1 MASTL
6 SDLLQSLRSDAEG
19 KVEGDLSPALMKAL
33 ETYSRS
39 YSATMTSLQ
48 KSYERGLTGLEK
60 KLGEMA
66 AAYEAT
72 AVSNSEDARALI
84 RELLTSQKKA
94 NQQQSDLNAQWRD
107 LAESYFPQIS
117 KEQLL
122 NEIAKRKETQK
133 RLDLLKQELGLD
145 KERWEIAKEQRKA
158 SIQPEVQKLDTQM
171 GLLDKFGGLG
181 KDPVVGNLVTALKAN
196 LQGKKDTLT
205 KGADKDIAEMEKE
218 FQLRT
223 AAFDAMAKQR
233 EQNIATFTQ
242 NAQKAFAGITR
253 DTKEGGKPPIAKNAP
268 AEEPVEDVPV
278 ANAGTPTPT
287 QDNTPPVAQSLSEQ
301 AADAAI
307 DRMMASQPD
316 LPTGVAP
323 VANNT
328 ATAASGALGSKVGAA
343 IDRMMAS
350 QPDLPTGVA
359 PVANNT
365 ATAASGALGSKVGAL
380 NLGGIGSA
388 LSGVISKGLS
398 SLGNVLFK
406 ALGPLGWLASIGQS
420 IDGVLPIFSSTFGA
434 LYDVLRLAGP
444 FITSLALEGVT
455 TLLTGINGI
464 ASIIDEF
471 IHFFKGQSMREKA
484 EKSGALESA
493 RARAQEA
500 VQKRDE
506 AVEKATGGFT
516 TYNPLAGVGDVR
528 VGRTAAPTLLRNETA
543 LTTPSEERAMAET
556 AISIP
561 APAPQDQSALVAALQ
576 RITAPQNPGTTA
588 IMPSSPYLQPFAV

>member
-6 SDLLQSLRSDAEG
+6 SDLLQSLRSDADG
-19 KVEGDLSPALMKAL
+19 KVEGDLSPVLMKAL

-39 YSATMTSLQ
+39 YSATMTSMQ

-66 AAYEAT
+66 AAYEAS

-145 KERWEIAKEQRKA
+145 KERWDIAKEQRKA
-158 SIQPEVQKLDTQM
+158 AIQPQVQKLDTEM

-218 FQLRT
+218 HELRM
-223 AAFDAMAKQR
+223 AAFSDLSKQR
-233 EQNIATFTQ
+233 EQDIGAFQ
-242 NAQKAFAGITR
+242 KMAQGAFAGISSTR
-253 DTKEGGKPPIAKNAP
+253 EQGGKPAAAK
-268 AEEPVEDVPV
+268 
-278 ANAGTPTPT
+278 
-287 QDNTPPVAQSLSEQ
+287 TPPVARVLPEQPAEQATEPPVATRAAPQPPAPPSEPPVARKLSEQ
-301 AADAAI
+301 AADEAI
-307 DRMMASQPD
+307 SRMMASQPD

-323 VANNT
+323 KGAP
-328 ATAASGALGSKVGAA
+328 AGKDIAAGALGAKTGA
-343 IDRMMAS
+343 
-350 QPDLPTGVA
+350 V
-359 PVANNT
+359 
-365 ATAASGALGSKVGAL
+365 
-380 NLGGIGSA
+380 NLGGLGTA
-388 LSGVISKGLS
+388 LGGAISKGLS
-398 SLGNVLFK
+398 SLSGVLFK
-406 ALGPLGWLASIGQS
+406 ALGPLDWLVSIGQS
-420 IDGVLPIFSSTFGA
+420 IDGVVPVFSSTFGA
-434 LYDVLRLAGP
+434 LHDVLRMAGP
-444 FITSLALEGVT
+444 FLTALAIEGVT

-464 ASIIDEF
+464 AFALDEL
-471 IHFFKGQSMREKA
+471 IHVLPGMGDSMREQA
-484 EKSGALESA
+484 EKSGAMATA
-493 RARAQEA
+493 RARAQADAE
-500 VQKRDE
+500 K
-506 AVEKATGGFT
+506 VEKAQEQSRGGFT
-516 TYNPLAGVGDVR
+516 PFAPLASAGGVTVSRQG
-528 VGRTAAPTLLRNETA
+528 APVLARNETA
-543 LTTPSEERAMAET
+543 LTTPSEERAIMT
-556 AISIP
+556 P
-561 APAPQDQSALVAALQ
+561 APAAPAPATPDQSPLVSALQ

-588 IMPSSPYLQPFAV
+588 IFPINPYLQPFAV

>member
-19 KVEGDLSPALMKAL
+19 KVEGDLSPVLMKAL

-39 YSATMTSLQ
+39 YSATMSSLQ

-205 KGADKDIAEMEKE
+205 KGADKDIAEMDKE

-223 AAFDAMAKQR
+223 AAFDAMTKQR

-242 NAQKAFAGITR
+242 SAQKAFAGITR

-268 AEEPVEDVPV
+268 AEEPVDTEPPV
-278 ANAGTPTPT
+278 ATKVAPQPPAPPSE
-287 QDNTPPVAQSLSEQ
+287 PPVAQKLSEQ
-301 AADAAI
+301 AADEAI
-307 DRMMASQPD
+307 NKMMASQPD

-323 VANNT
+323 VTQKTANV
-328 ATAASGALGSKVGAA
+328 AT
-343 IDRMMAS
+343 
-350 QPDLPTGVA
+350 
-359 PVANNT
+359 
-365 ATAASGALGSKVGAL
+365 GALGSKVGAL
-380 NLGGIGSA
+380 NLGGIGNA

-406 ALGPLGWLASIGQS
+406 ALGPLGWLSAIGQS
-420 IDGVLPIFSSTFGA
+420 VDSVLPIFSSTFGA

-506 AVEKATGGFT
+506 AIVEARGGFT
-516 TYNPLAGVGDVR
+516 AFDPLAGVGGVR

-556 AISIP
+556 AVSIP
-561 APAPQDQSALVAALQ
+561 APAPQDQSPLVAALQ

>member
-19 KVEGDLSPALMKAL
+19 KVEGDLSPVLMKAL

-66 AAYEAT
+66 AAYEAS

-94 NQQQSDLNAQWRD
+94 NQQQSDLNAQWRE

-117 KEQLL
+117 KESFMTELL
-122 NEIAKRKETQK
+122 KRKEAEK

-145 KERWEIAKEQRKA
+145 KERWEIAKAQRRA

-223 AAFDAMAKQR
+223 AAFDAMTKQR

-253 DTKEGGKPPIAKNAP
+253 DTKEGGKPPIAKKAP
-268 AEEPVEDVPV
+268 AEEPVDTEPPV

-287 QDNTPPVAQSLSEQ
+287 QDNTPPVAQKLSEK
-301 AADAAI
+301 AADEAI

-323 VANNT
+323 VAQKT
-328 ATAASGALGSKVGAA
+328 ANAA
-343 IDRMMAS
+343 
-350 QPDLPTGVA
+350 T
-359 PVANNT
+359 
-365 ATAASGALGSKVGAL
+365 GALGSKVGAL
-380 NLGGIGSA
+380 NLGGIGNA

-406 ALGPLGWLASIGQS
+406 ALGPLGWLTSIGQS
-420 IDGVLPIFSSTFGA
+420 INGVLPIFSSTFGA

-444 FITSLALEGVT
+444 FITSLTLEGVT
-455 TLLTGINGI
+455 TLLTGLNGI

-506 AVEKATGGFT
+506 AIVEARGGFT

-556 AISIP
+556 AVSIP

-588 IMPSSPYLQPFAV
+588 IMPSSPYLQTFAV

>member
-19 KVEGDLSPALMKAL
+19 KVEGDLSPVLMKAL

-66 AAYEAT
+66 AAYEAS

-145 KERWEIAKEQRKA
+145 KERWEIAKEQRRA
-158 SIQPEVQKLDTQM
+158 SIQPEVQALDTQM
-171 GLLDKFGGLG
+171 GLLNKFGGLG

-205 KGADKDIAEMEKE
+205 KGADRDIAEMDKE

-223 AAFDAMAKQR
+223 AAFDAMTRQR

-253 DTKEGGKPPIAKNAP
+253 DTKEGGKPPIAKKAP
-268 AEEPVEDVPV
+268 AEAPVDTEPPV
-278 ANAGTPTPT
+278 ANAGAPTPT
-287 QDNTPPVAQSLSEQ
+287 QDNTPPVAQKLSEK

-323 VANNT
+323 VARNV
-328 ATAASGALGSKVGAA
+328 ATGALGGKG
-343 IDRMMAS
+343 
-350 QPDLPTGVA
+350 GF
-359 PVANNT
+359 
-365 ATAASGALGSKVGAL
+365 L
-380 NLGGIGSA
+380 NLGGLGSA
-388 LSGVISKGLS
+388 LTSTISKGLS
-398 SLGNVLFK
+398 SLGSVLFK

-434 LYDVLRLAGP
+434 LYDVLRMAGP
-444 FITSLALEGVT
+444 FLASLVLDSVTNLLSVGNMIISAIDGVHEGISQAFGGDYRSVRTRAEESGTLGLERAKALD
-455 TLLTGINGI
+455 
-464 ASIIDEF
+464 AAMRRDQSIGD
-471 IHFFKGQSMREKA
+471 
-484 EKSGALESA
+484 A
-493 RARAQEA
+493 R
-500 VQKRDE
+500 
-506 AVEKATGGFT
+506 GGFT
-516 TYNPLAGVGDVR
+516 AFNPLAGVGGVR
-528 VGRTAAPTLLRNETA
+528 IGRAAVPTRNELP

-556 AISIP
+556 ATPAP

-588 IMPSSPYLQPFAV
+588 IMPSSPYLQTFAV

>member
-6 SDLLQSLRSDAEG
+6 SDLLQSLRSDADG
-19 KVEGDLSPALMKAL
+19 KVEGDLSPVLMKAL

-39 YSATMTSLQ
+39 YSATMTSMQ

-66 AAYEAT
+66 AAYEAS

-94 NQQQSDLNAQWRD
+94 NQQQTDLNAQWRD

-205 KGADKDIAEMEKE
+205 KGADKDIAEMDKE

-223 AAFDAMAKQR
+223 AAFDAMTKQR

-242 NAQKAFAGITR
+242 KAQKAFAGITR

-268 AEEPVEDVPV
+268 AEDPVDTEPPV

-287 QDNTPPVAQSLSEQ
+287 QDNTPPVAQKLSEK
-301 AADAAI
+301 AADAAL
-307 DRMMASQPD
+307 DKMMASQPE
-316 LPTGVAP
+316 LNTGVAP

-328 ATAASGALGSKVGAA
+328 ATAA
-343 IDRMMAS
+343 
-350 QPDLPTGVA
+350 T
-359 PVANNT
+359 
-365 ATAASGALGSKVGAL
+365 GALGSKVGAL
-380 NLGGIGSA
+380 NLGGIGNA

-406 ALGPLGWLASIGQS
+406 ALGPLGWLTSIGQS

-455 TLLTGINGI
+455 TLLTGLNGI

-506 AVEKATGGFT
+506 AVAEARGGFT
-516 TYNPLAGVGDVR
+516 AYNPLAGVGDVR

-556 AISIP
+556 AVSIP

-588 IMPSSPYLQPFAV
+588 IMPSSPYLQTFVV

>member
-19 KVEGDLSPALMKAL
+19 KVEGDLSPVLMKAL

-94 NQQQSDLNAQWRD
+94 NQQQTDLNAQWRD

-145 KERWEIAKEQRKA
+145 KERWEIAKEQRRA

-181 KDPVVGNLVTALKAN
+181 KDPVVGSLVTALKAN

-205 KGADKDIAEMEKE
+205 KGADKDIAEMDKE

-223 AAFDAMAKQR
+223 AAFDALTKQR

-253 DTKEGGKPPIAKNAP
+253 DTKEGGKPPIAKKAP
-268 AEEPVEDVPV
+268 AEEPVDTETPV

-287 QDNTPPVAQSLSEQ
+287 QDNTPPVAQKLSEK

-316 LPTGVAP
+316 LPTGVSP
-323 VANNT
+323 VAQKPANA
-328 ATAASGALGSKVGAA
+328 AT
-343 IDRMMAS
+343 
-350 QPDLPTGVA
+350 
-359 PVANNT
+359 
-365 ATAASGALGSKVGAL
+365 GALGSKVGAL
-380 NLGGIGSA
+380 NLGGIGNS

-406 ALGPLGWLASIGQS
+406 ALGPLGWLTAIGQS

-455 TLLTGINGI
+455 TLLTGLNGI

-506 AVEKATGGFT
+506 AIAEARGGFT
-516 TYNPLAGVGDVR
+516 AYNPLAGVGDVR

-556 AISIP
+556 AVSIP
-561 APAPQDQSALVAALQ
+561 APAPQDQSPLVAALQ
-576 RITAPQNPGTTA
+576 RIAAPQNPGTTA

>member
-19 KVEGDLSPALMKAL
+19 KVEGDLSPVLMKAL

-66 AAYEAT
+66 AAYEAS

-117 KEQLL
+117 KESFMTELL
-122 NEIAKRKETQK
+122 KRKEAEK

-145 KERWEIAKEQRKA
+145 KERWEIAKVQRRA

-196 LQGKKDTLT
+196 LQGRKDTLT
-205 KGADKDIAEMEKE
+205 KGADKDIAEMDKE
-218 FQLRT
+218 FQFRT
-223 AAFDAMAKQR
+223 AAFDAMTKQR

-242 NAQKAFAGITR
+242 NAQKAFAGITE

-268 AEEPVEDVPV
+268 AEKPVDTEPPV

-287 QDNTPPVAQSLSEQ
+287 QDNTPPVAQKLSEK

-307 DRMMASQPD
+307 DKMMASQPE
-316 LPTGVAP
+316 LNTGVAP
-323 VANNT
+323 
-328 ATAASGALGSKVGAA
+328 AAPVTTSPPGTPTTGALGGRGGFV
-343 IDRMMAS
+343 D
-350 QPDLPTGVA
+350 
-359 PVANNT
+359 
-365 ATAASGALGSKVGAL
+365 
-380 NLGGIGSA
+380 LGGLGKS
-388 LSGVISKGLS
+388 LGGVLSKGLS

-406 ALGPLGWLASIGQS
+406 SLGPLGWLASIGQS

-434 LYDVLRLAGP
+434 LHDVLRMAGP
-444 FITSLALEGVT
+444 FLTALALEGIT

-464 ASIIDEF
+464 AFALDEVVSALPMM
-471 IHFFKGQSMREKA
+471 GDSMREQA
-484 EKSGALESA
+484 EKSGAMAAA
-493 RARAQEA
+493 REKAQADAE
-500 VQKRDE
+500 K
-506 AVEKATGGFT
+506 VEKAQEQSRGGFVPFA
-516 TYNPLAGVGDVR
+516 PLASAGGVAVSRQG
-528 VGRTAAPTLLRNETA
+528 APVLARNETA
-543 LTTPSEERAMAET
+543 LTTPSEERAIMA
-556 AISIP
+556 P
-561 APAPQDQSALVAALQ
+561 APAVPAPATPDQSPLVSALQ

-588 IMPSSPYLQPFAV
+588 IFPINPYLQPFAV

>member
-328 ATAASGALGSKVGAA
+328 ATAASGALGSKVGA
-343 IDRMMAS
+343 
-350 QPDLPTGVA
+350 
-359 PVANNT
+359 
-365 ATAASGALGSKVGAL
+365 L

>member
-33 ETYSRS
+33 DTYSRS

-66 AAYEAT
+66 AAYEAS

-94 NQQQSDLNAQWRD
+94 NQQQTDVNAQWRE

-117 KEQLL
+117 MEQLS
-122 NEIAKRKETQK
+122 N
-133 RLDLLKQELGLD
+133 
-145 KERWEIAKEQRKA
+145 EIAKEQRKA

-181 KDPVVGNLVTALKAN
+181 KDPIVGNLVTALKAN

-218 FQLRT
+218 FQFRT
-223 AAFDAMAKQR
+223 AAFDAMTKQR

-253 DTKEGGKPPIAKNAP
+253 DTKEGGKPPIAKKAP
-268 AEEPVEDVPV
+268 AEEPVDTEPPV

-287 QDNTPPVAQSLSEQ
+287 QDNTPPVAQKLSEK

-323 VANNT
+323 VAKNT
-328 ATAASGALGSKVGAA
+328 ATAATGALGGKG
-343 IDRMMAS
+343 
-350 QPDLPTGVA
+350 GF
-359 PVANNT
+359 
-365 ATAASGALGSKVGAL
+365 L
-380 NLGGIGSA
+380 NLGGLGSA
-388 LSGVISKGLS
+388 LTSTISKGLS

-420 IDGVLPIFSSTFGA
+420 INGVLPIFSSTFGA
-434 LYDVLRLAGP
+434 LYDVLRMAGP
-444 FITSLALEGVT
+444 FLTALAIEGVT

-464 ASIIDEF
+464 AFALDEVVSALPMM
-471 IHFFKGQSMREKA
+471 GDSMREKA
-484 EKSGALESA
+484 ENSGAMAAA
-493 RARAQEA
+493 RARAQADAE
-500 VQKRDE
+500 K
-506 AVEKATGGFT
+506 VEKAQEQSRGGFVPF
-516 TYNPLAGVGDVR
+516 NPLAGVGGVR
-528 VGRTAAPTLLRNETA
+528 IGRAAVPTRNELP

-556 AISIP
+556 ATPAP

-588 IMPSSPYLQPFAV
+588 IMPSSPYLQTFAV

>member
-19 KVEGDLSPALMKAL
+19 KVEGDLSPVLMKAL

-66 AAYEAT
+66 AAYEAS

-117 KEQLL
+117 KESFMTELL
-122 NEIAKRKETQK
+122 KRKEAEK

-145 KERWEIAKEQRKA
+145 KERWEIAKEQRRA

-196 LQGKKDTLT
+196 LQGRKDTLT

-218 FQLRT
+218 FQFRT

-242 NAQKAFAGITR
+242 NAQKAFAGITK

-268 AEEPVEDVPV
+268 AEKPVDTEPPV
-278 ANAGTPTPT
+278 ANAGSPTPT
-287 QDNTPPVAQSLSEQ
+287 QDNTPPVAQKLSEK

-307 DRMMASQPD
+307 DKMMASQPELD
-316 LPTGVAP
+316 TGVAP
-323 VANNT
+323 VAKNV
-328 ATAASGALGSKVGAA
+328 AT
-343 IDRMMAS
+343 
-350 QPDLPTGVA
+350 
-359 PVANNT
+359 
-365 ATAASGALGSKVGAL
+365 GALGSKVGAL

-388 LSGVISKGLS
+388 LTSTISKGLS

-444 FITSLALEGVT
+444 FLTSLVLDSVTNLLSVGNMLIQGLDAIHEALSFSYKSVRTRANESG
-455 TLLTGINGI
+455 TLE
-464 ASIIDEF
+464 AE
-471 IHFFKGQSMREKA
+471 REKA
-484 EKSGALESA
+484 QAEKDKSDDDIG
-493 RARAQEA
+493 EA
-500 VQKRDE
+500 K
-506 AVEKATGGFT
+506 GGFT
-516 TYNPLAGVGDVR
+516 TYDPLAHYLEKEEKWAATVGGVNIR
-528 VGRTAAPTLLRNETA
+528 SARPTISRNETA

-556 AISIP
+556 ATPAP

-588 IMPSSPYLQPFAV
+588 IFPINPYLQPFAV

>member
-6 SDLLQSLRSDAEG
+6 SDLLQSLRSDADG
-19 KVEGDLSPALMKAL
+19 KVEGDLSPVLMKAL

-39 YSATMTSLQ
+39 YSATMTSMQ

-66 AAYEAT
+66 AAYEAS

-94 NQQQSDLNAQWRD
+94 NQQQSDLNAQWRE

-205 KGADKDIAEMEKE
+205 KGADKDIVEMDKE

-223 AAFDAMAKQR
+223 AAFDAMTKQR

-268 AEEPVEDVPV
+268 AEEPVDTEPPV

-287 QDNTPPVAQSLSEQ
+287 QDNTPPVAQKLSEK
-301 AADAAI
+301 AADEAL
-307 DRMMASQPD
+307 DKMMASQPE
-316 LPTGVAP
+316 LNTGVAP

-328 ATAASGALGSKVGAA
+328 ATAA
-343 IDRMMAS
+343 
-350 QPDLPTGVA
+350 T
-359 PVANNT
+359 
-365 ATAASGALGSKVGAL
+365 GALGSKVGAL
-380 NLGGIGSA
+380 NLGGIGNA

-406 ALGPLGWLASIGQS
+406 ALGPLGGLASIGQS
-420 IDGVLPIFSSTFGA
+420 VDSVLPIFSSTFGA

-455 TLLTGINGI
+455 TLLTGLNGI

-493 RARAQEA
+493 RDRAQEA

-506 AVEKATGGFT
+506 AVAEARGGFT
-516 TYNPLAGVGDVR
+516 AYNPLAGVGDVR

-556 AISIP
+556 AVSIP

-588 IMPSSPYLQPFAV
+588 IMPSSPYLQPFVV

>member
-60 KLGEMA
+60 RLGEMA
-66 AAYEAT
+66 AAYEAS

-117 KEQLL
+117 REQLL

-145 KERWEIAKEQRKA
+145 KERWEIAKEQRRA

-196 LQGKKDTLT
+196 LQGRKDTLT
-205 KGADKDIAEMEKE
+205 KGADKDIAEMDKE
-218 FQLRT
+218 FQFRT

-242 NAQKAFAGITR
+242 NAQKAFAGITK

-268 AEEPVEDVPV
+268 AEKPVYTEPPV
-278 ANAGTPTPT
+278 ANAGTPTLE
-287 QDNTPPVAQSLSEQ
+287 QDNTPPVAQKLSEK

-307 DRMMASQPD
+307 DKMMASQPD

-323 VANNT
+323 VAKNT
-328 ATAASGALGSKVGAA
+328 ATAA
-343 IDRMMAS
+343 
-350 QPDLPTGVA
+350 T
-359 PVANNT
+359 
-365 ATAASGALGSKVGAL
+365 GALGSKVGAL

-388 LSGVISKGLS
+388 LSGVISKGFS

-406 ALGPLGWLASIGQS
+406 TLGPLGWLTTIGQS

-444 FITSLALEGVT
+444 FLTSLVLDSVT
-455 TLLTGINGI
+455 NLLSVGNMLIQAVDGIHEAI
-464 ASIIDEF
+464 SPTY
-471 IHFFKGQSMREKA
+471 KSVRTRA
-484 EKSGALESA
+484 EESGELGNA
-493 RARAQEA
+493 RAKAMA
-500 VQKRDE
+500 DAMKLDE
-506 AVEKATGGFT
+506 ALIQSRGGFT
-516 TYNPLAGVGDVR
+516 TYDPLAGT
-528 VGRTAAPTLLRNETA
+528 GRTRVSLSRNELP

-556 AISIP
+556 ATP
-561 APAPQDQSALVAALQ
+561 APASAPQDQSALVAALQ

-588 IMPSSPYLQPFAV
+588 ILPSSPYLQTFAV

>member
-66 AAYEAT
+66 AAYEAS

-94 NQQQSDLNAQWRD
+94 NQQQTDLNDQWRE

-117 KEQLL
+117 KEQLN
-122 NEIAKRKETQK
+122 NEIAKRREQEK
-133 RLDLLKQELGLD
+133 RMDLLKQELGISA
-145 KERWEIAKEQRKA
+145 RRA
-158 SIQPEVQKLDTQM
+158 SSVKTEMQ
-171 GLLDKFGGLG
+171 LLDSFKSFG
-181 KDPVVGNLVTALKAN
+181 KDPVVGSLVEAVKGKIQGGFDERTKAFDNLSK
-196 LQGKKDTLT
+196 Q
-205 KGADKDIAEMEKE
+205 
-218 FQLRT
+218 RT
-223 AAFDAMAKQR
+223 EGIAAFQKSAMDMYAGMAKGKSF
-233 EQNIATFTQ
+233 EAATLE
-242 NAQKAFAGITR
+242 KAP
-253 DTKEGGKPPIAKNAP
+253 TKEGPATKALDDSAVFLKGIEMHLKHISMYMGQITEPPVAAVRG
-268 AEEPVEDVPV
+268 ETPVEDVPV

-287 QDNTPPVAQSLSEQ
+287 QDNTPPVAQKLSEK
-301 AADAAI
+301 AADEAI
-307 DRMMASQPD
+307 DRMMASQPELD
-316 LPTGVAP
+316 TGVAP
-323 VANNT
+323 VAKNT
-328 ATAASGALGSKVGAA
+328 ATAA
-343 IDRMMAS
+343 
-350 QPDLPTGVA
+350 T
-359 PVANNT
+359 
-365 ATAASGALGSKVGAL
+365 GALGSKVGAL
-380 NLGGIGSA
+380 NLGGIGNA

-420 IDGVLPIFSSTFGA
+420 VDSVLPIFSSTFGA

-506 AVEKATGGFT
+506 AIVEARGGFT

>member
-19 KVEGDLSPALMKAL
+19 KVEGDLSPVLMKAL

-39 YSATMTSLQ
+39 YSATMTSMQ

-66 AAYEAT
+66 AAYEAS

-205 KGADKDIAEMEKE
+205 KGADKDIAEMDKE

-223 AAFDAMAKQR
+223 AAFDAMTKQR

-242 NAQKAFAGITR
+242 KAQKAFAGITR

-268 AEEPVEDVPV
+268 AEDPVDTEPPV

-287 QDNTPPVAQSLSEQ
+287 QDNTPPVAQKLSEK
-301 AADAAI
+301 AADAAL
-307 DRMMASQPD
+307 DKMMASQPE
-316 LPTGVAP
+316 LNTGVAP

-328 ATAASGALGSKVGAA
+328 ATAA
-343 IDRMMAS
+343 
-350 QPDLPTGVA
+350 T
-359 PVANNT
+359 
-365 ATAASGALGSKVGAL
+365 GALGSKVGAL
-380 NLGGIGSA
+380 NLGGIGNA

-406 ALGPLGWLASIGQS
+406 ALGPLGWLTSIGQS

-455 TLLTGINGI
+455 TLLTGLNGI

-506 AVEKATGGFT
+506 AVAEARGGFT
-516 TYNPLAGVGDVR
+516 AYNPLAGVGDVR

-556 AISIP
+556 AVSIP

-588 IMPSSPYLQPFAV
+588 IMPSSPYLQTFVV

>member
-6 SDLLQSLRSDAEG
+6 SDLLQSLRSDADG
-19 KVEGDLSPALMKAL
+19 KVEGDLSPVLMKAL

-39 YSATMTSLQ
+39 YSATMTSMQ

-66 AAYEAT
+66 AAYEAS

-94 NQQQSDLNAQWRD
+94 NQQQTDLNAQWRD

-205 KGADKDIAEMEKE
+205 KGADKDIAEMDKE

-223 AAFDAMAKQR
+223 AAFDAMTKQR

-242 NAQKAFAGITR
+242 KAQKAFAGITR

-268 AEEPVEDVPV
+268 AEDPVDTEPPV

-287 QDNTPPVAQSLSEQ
+287 QDNTPPVAQKLSEK
-301 AADAAI
+301 AADAAL
-307 DRMMASQPD
+307 DKMMASQPE
-316 LPTGVAP
+316 LNTGVAP

-328 ATAASGALGSKVGAA
+328 ATAA
-343 IDRMMAS
+343 
-350 QPDLPTGVA
+350 T
-359 PVANNT
+359 
-365 ATAASGALGSKVGAL
+365 GALGSKVGAL
-380 NLGGIGSA
+380 NLGGIGNA

-398 SLGNVLFK
+398 SLGNMLFK
-406 ALGPLGWLASIGQS
+406 ALGPLGWLTSIGQS

-455 TLLTGINGI
+455 TLLTGLNGI

-506 AVEKATGGFT
+506 AVAEARGGFT
-516 TYNPLAGVGDVR
+516 AYNPLAGVGDVR

-556 AISIP
+556 AVSIP

-588 IMPSSPYLQPFAV
+588 IMPSSPYLQTFVV